1 MCVVAVSSV
10 YHVGEIYIAYW
21 PKTTLAVGGSD
32 ISIMCYAVSR
42 KLDTELTFAF
52 RKGNTTLQPG
62 PTSRLNDYVTN
73 SSMVLRNVTQS
84 DNGVYSCQLLHLVK
98 SDWRNGTLVVYE
110 GDNILISLQC
120 ARVCVCVADPLH
132 VLSFISNKSADNS
145 FNLTCNITI
154 HEDFSERLIDIRVMF
169 KLNNHTIA
177 PDTFTAGNNISAFHT
192 VTDSGLYHCIATID
206 GVSKSLSV
214 NIKGSEVSKNGSD
227 GLRNILLTAMGVVAL
242 LCVMLSILLFT
253 ICCRCPQKLGMA
265 GYSNMLSK
273 TKIGARLSTNSC
285 ASADFVFKKSS
296 VSNPLQLIL

>member
-1 MCVVAVSSV
+1 M
-10 YHVGEIYIAYW
+10 
-21 PKTTLAVGGSD
+21 
-32 ISIMCYAVSR
+32 
-42 KLDTELTFAF
+42 
-52 RKGNTTLQPG
+52 
-62 PTSRLNDYVTN
+62 
-73 SSMVLRNVTQS
+73 
-84 DNGVYSCQLLHLVK
+84 
-98 SDWRNGTLVVYE
+98 
-110 GDNILISLQC
+110 
-120 ARVCVCVADPLH
+120 CVCVADPLH
-132 VLSFISNKSADNS
+132 VLSFKSNKSADNS

-154 HEDFSERLIDIRVMF
+154 HEDFSERLIDIRVVF